1 MCYQNK
7 THMELIDILRNETQ
21 TLKVQYLEST
31 RKWAENSYNYAV
43 TRSKWSEQT
52 WCEYFGLTSEVR
64 NPGTSIEFYSFPK
77 GFHNTANSKTYRK
90 IRDEISSLMRMG
102 FDKFLEKEI
111 KKAENHYENSL
122 QKLTA
127 RIQLKGLDVDNMK
140 ITSGRVG
147 VNIDIT
153 LTDGDKTV
161 RAYTIVAE
169 GDIQRPHYRYLVK

>member
-1 MCYQNK
+1 
-7 THMELIDILRNETQ
+7 MELIEILRNETQ
-21 TLKVQYLEST
+21 LLRTNYLEST
-31 RKWAENSYNYAV
+31 KKWAENSYNYAV

-52 WCEYFGLTSEVR
+52 WCEYFGLTPEVR

-90 IRDEISSLMRMG
+90 MINEISSLIRMG

-122 QKLTA
+122 QKLTN
-127 RIQLKGLDVDNMK
+127 RIQLKGLDVEKMK
-140 ITSGRVG
+140 ITSGNVG

-153 LTDGDKTV
+153 LTDGNKTV
-161 RAYTIVAE
+161 KAYTIIAE
-169 GDIQRPHYRYLVK
+169 GSIQRPHYRYLVK